1 MPRSPGTAKK
11 LCTPPSLEA
20 LDTSPAN
27 EQLKS
32 KGDPKDP
39 NTPKM
44 LSLIE
49 GQLKKRLVTSPGDG
63 VPGLPVVKWKSP

>member
-1 MPRSPGTAKK
+1 VLDAATAK
-11 LCTPPSLEA
+11 
-20 LDTSPAN
+20 

-32 KGDPKDP
+32 KGDLKDP

-49 GQLKKRLVTSPGDG
+49 GQLKKRKT
-63 VPGLPVVKWKSP
+63 KSRPKNIAETDK